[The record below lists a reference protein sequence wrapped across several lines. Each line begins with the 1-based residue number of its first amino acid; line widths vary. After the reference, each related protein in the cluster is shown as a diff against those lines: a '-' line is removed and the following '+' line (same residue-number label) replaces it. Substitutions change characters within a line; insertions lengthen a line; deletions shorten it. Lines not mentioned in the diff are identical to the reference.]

1 MTQIRPARP
10 EEIQL
15 VGDLTARVYVDAGF
29 LTPESPYLAQVRDAA
44 RRARAA
50 ELLVALDDNG
60 TVVGSVTYAVHGGDY
75 AELAGPGEGEF
86 RMLVVAP
93 ETRKQGIGEALVRAC
108 LDRARAAGCTAM
120 RLSTQTQMT
129 DAHRLYERVGFERT
143 PDLDWSPAPGIS
155 LLAYA
160 LPLIPR

>member
-1 MTQIRPARP
+1 MITIRPIRP
-10 EEIQL
+10 EELGQ

-29 LTPESPYLAQVRDAA
+29 LTPESPYLTQLRDAA

-50 ELLVALDDNG
+50 ELLVAVDG
-60 TVVGSVTYAVHGGDY
+60 TGAVVGSVTYVVHGGDY

-93 ETRKQGIGEALVRAC
+93 EARKQGIGEALVRAC

-120 RLSTQTQMT
+120 RLSTQAEMT
-129 DAHRLYERVGFERT
+129 DAHRLYERVGFART
-143 PDLDWSPAPGIS
+143 PDLDWSPAPGVS

-160 LPLIPR
+160 LSL